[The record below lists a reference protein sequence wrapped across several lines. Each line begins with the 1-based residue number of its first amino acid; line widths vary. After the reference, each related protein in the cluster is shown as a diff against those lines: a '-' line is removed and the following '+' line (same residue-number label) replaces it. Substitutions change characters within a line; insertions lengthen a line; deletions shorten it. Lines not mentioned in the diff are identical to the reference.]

1 MYYRDGWYKL
11 NFGQDELVSGNIIL
25 IVSCLTEYSGFTKN

>member
-11 NFGQDELVSGNIIL
+11 NFGQDELVSGNIIPHRL
-25 IVSCLTEYSGFTKN
+25 LFN